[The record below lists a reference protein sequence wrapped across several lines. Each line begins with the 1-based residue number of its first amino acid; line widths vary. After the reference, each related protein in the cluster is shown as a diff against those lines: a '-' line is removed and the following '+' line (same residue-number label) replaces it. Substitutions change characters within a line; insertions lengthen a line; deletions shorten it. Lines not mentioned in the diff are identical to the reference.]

1 MEDAIG
7 EERDPRNLTLRILEV
22 NFAAIHTTSMV
33 SLFFRTYLARV
44 NFPVKTF
51 TFALYQL
58 LAQ

>member
-1 MEDAIG
+1 MEDAI
-7 EERDPRNLTLRILEV
+7 EKEKDPQDLILRILSV

-33 SLFFRTYLARV
+33 SLFFLTYPARV
-44 NFPVKTF
+44 NFPVKAF